1 MHLFIVAMAP
11 RPRPYTA
18 SNMSLLGTL
27 QYITAHPF
35 NRRHKARA
43 LAAFLGWQLR
53 ARLGSGEVVREW
65 VDGARIILRRGETGI
80 TGNLYCGL
88 HEFSDMAYV
97 LHVAGP
103 EDLFVD
109 IGANVGSYAVLA
121 CAARG
126 ARGICVEPVPSTFAR
141 LAGNLRINNLAEQV
155 EALNIGLADKDGE
168 LLFTGGH
175 NTMNHVLAPGE
186 NDPGAL
192 RVPVR
197 TLDAVLAGR
206 APTFM
211 KIDVEGFETPVLHG
225 AIAALR
231 QGALHS
237 VIMELNGMGAR
248 YGYDESAILALM
260 RDCGFA
266 TYTYEP
272 YSRQLVSLAG
282 KNHASGNTIF
292 IRNVDLVRERIARA
306 AHTTIFGRR
315 L

>member
-1 MHLFIVAMAP
+1 
-11 RPRPYTA
+11 
-18 SNMSLLGTL
+18 MSLLGTL

-35 NRRHKARA
+35 NRHHKARA

-53 ARLGSGEVVREW
+53 TRLTSGEQVVEW
-65 VDGARIILRRGETGI
+65 VDGARIILRRGETGL

-88 HEFSDMAYV
+88 HEFADMAYV
-97 LHVAGP
+97 LHVAGAD
-103 EDLFVD
+103 DLFVD
-109 IGANVGSYAVLA
+109 VGANVGSYTVLA

-126 ARGICVEPVPSTFAR
+126 ARGICIEPVPSTFTRLSANLEINT
-141 LAGNLRINNLAEQV
+141 LAGRV
-155 EALNIGLADKDGE
+155 EALNIGLGAEDGE

-175 NTMNHVLAPGE
+175 NTMNHVLARGE
-186 NDPGAL
+186 SEAGAL

-197 TLDAVLAGR
+197 TLEGVLAGR
-206 APTFM
+206 VPTFM
-211 KIDVEGFETPVLHG
+211 KIDVEGFEAPVLRG
-225 AIAALR
+225 ALTALG

-248 YGYDESAILALM
+248 YGFDESAILALM
-260 RDCGFA
+260 RECGFA

-272 YSRQLVSLAG
+272 YTRQLVSLEG

-292 IRNVDLVRERIARA
+292 IRDVEQVRSRIARA